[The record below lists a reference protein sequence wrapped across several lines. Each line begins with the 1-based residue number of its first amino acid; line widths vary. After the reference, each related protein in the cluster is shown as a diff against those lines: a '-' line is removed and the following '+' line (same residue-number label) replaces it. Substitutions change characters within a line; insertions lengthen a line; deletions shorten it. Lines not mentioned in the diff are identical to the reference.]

1 MMKNEIFEV
10 LNLVPPFNLNFYE
23 LPAFRIDA
31 RISSRPPSPVP
42 LKMEKAWH
50 HAQICPGNLNC
61 FNFVGYI
68 SM

>member
-1 MMKNEIFEV
+1 MKNEIVEV

-31 RISSRPPSPVP
+31 RISIQSQESHFP

-50 HAQICPGNLNC
+50 HAQICPENLNC

-68 SM
+68 